1 MTVKNIPHNIPAQN
15 IEVYIG
21 DGVYVTHDGFQL
33 CLRTGDD
40 EYVQL
45 QRIAMEPDVFQN
57 LMEYVKK
64 FGTYFI
70 GEKGNNKC

>member
-33 CLRTGDD
+33 WLRTGDD
-40 EYVQL
+40 EYAQL
-45 QRIAMEPDVFQN
+45 QRIAMEPNVFRN
-57 LMEYVKK
+57 LMDYAKR
-64 FGTYFI
+64 FGTHFI
-70 GEKGNNKC
+70 GE